1 MKNTH
6 VGRPI
11 EYKPALIFPKISKL
25 LTPKQKRF
33 IDNYLISLNATDAAI
48 KAGYKEKTA
57 RSIGCQLLT
66 KLNIRETLDE
76 RIKSIEDKTE
86 ITVEYV
92 LKGINDL
99 AKNAKSEG
107 ARVKAFEL
115 LGKHLAMF
123 TDKVNSTMNVKELTD
138 AELEAMIYEFIEE
151 KHGTEAIE
159 ILKSRCKE

>member
-1 MKNTH
+1 MKKL
-6 VGRPI
+6 GRPI
-11 EYKPALIFPKISKL
+11 EYNPALISPKVSKL

-33 IDNYLISLNATDAAI
+33 IDNYLISLNANDAAI

-57 RSIGCQLLT
+57 RSMGCQLLT
-66 KLNIRETLDE
+66 RINIREILDE

-99 AKNAKSEG
+99 AKNAKNESVR
-107 ARVKAFEL
+107 ARAFEL

-123 TDKVNSTMNVKELTD
+123 TDKVISSMNVKTLTD
-138 AELEAMIYEFIEE
+138 EELDSLVPEAL
-151 KHGTEAIE
+151 E
-159 ILKSRCKE
+159 ILKSHRKE